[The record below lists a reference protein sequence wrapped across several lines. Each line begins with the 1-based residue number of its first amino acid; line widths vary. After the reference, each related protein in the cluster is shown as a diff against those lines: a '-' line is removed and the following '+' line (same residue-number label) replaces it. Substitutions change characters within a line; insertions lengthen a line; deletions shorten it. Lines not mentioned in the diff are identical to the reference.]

1 MEAPIGG
8 GQGSRQQ
15 WRRVTDGSQGR
26 ERLLVDSSGNSSARL
41 SGGLVAA
48 ATEAPEEV
56 LEQRLHDIAT
66 QREQLQQAEVE
77 LRACFIARSEVIQ
90 MQNTFDEQSKQHSH
104 IVVDLQEQ
112 LRDRDNRIHLLEERL
127 EEQAQHLHTNQM
139 KANEQV
145 WVKDGLLREQSNE
158 IAALRYEHENAV
170 AEHKAAEA
178 RLDAER
184 EDLLAQLE
192 HLKGQVH
199 EKERQVQEADEQNR
213 TAQDL
218 LLFKDSQLQDAQAWM
233 ARAQELNSY
242 HVNAN
247 NTLHA
252 ELRDRSEQLNQL
264 WIGYQ
269 RQLADMERYHTQVIQ
284 GLQLEVNEARGLNR
298 INKSTATDYPDAKD
312 EVQTH
317 ADNNSKDS
325 SQHEGSNGTGVKYV
339 KVPQA
344 NSGMAIHGNPV
355 LLSHATVS
363 DPGEQATGLPVGPTP
378 IMVGVSPVMP
388 PPVHQFGLPHQS
400 ATSVTQSLPSL
411 VVPQSSL
418 MQPHVLPSAMVPLQQ
433 LPLVSEQLPQQ
444 QQLQFHE
451 HEARRQQQLG
461 ASLLSQLS
469 TQPSEVLQQQPA
481 MPEPG
486 QSLYKEKLEPV
497 SEQQQAELPIQQHHQ
512 PPVLQ
517 GPHSNER
524 LQRSEQQSQSQKY
537 GKAVPPQHQHQH
549 QHQQAIS
556 SPIQQLSQSAPL
568 VKDEAQH
575 HHDPSLSKPV
585 SDKPE
590 LQNLVLTPMA
600 SQQDFPEAN
609 TKNVEPG
616 PLDEKSLLGC
626 LLRVVPTDP
635 NSKIRISTTL
645 PNRLGKLLAP
655 LRWHDY
661 RKQYGRLDEFVNSHP
676 ELFVIE
682 GDYIHLRK
690 GAHALV
696 SGTTTTVA
704 GAAAT
709 TGPIAQPQLPPVVV
723 SPVPQVAELQR
734 SRSLKGSTKDTKIIP
749 APQHEESGNAHKQR
763 PPSPLRPK
771 SSQSR
776 QNHNTSVARNSVGN
790 GTPTVAINSQHA
802 PTGTDYTGN
811 GLPSRNHHLAGFEN
825 GERVTPDKSTK
836 GSGGNRQVNRFATG
850 ESQ

>member
-1 MEAPIGG
+1 MEAPVGG

-41 SGGLVAA
+41 SGGGGGGGRPRSGGGDSAGHRRRRSSKNGRIFHPGSSGHSSDSDNNGGGLASPGELLSQTVGSEGDGAALYDELQKDHKPRSFAVLQSGLVAA

-213 TAQDL
+213 TTQDL

-298 INKSTATDYPDAKD
+298 INK
-312 EVQTH
+312 
-317 ADNNSKDS
+317 
-325 SQHEGSNGTGVKYV
+325 
-339 KVPQA
+339 
-344 NSGMAIHGNPV
+344 I
-355 LLSHATVS
+355 
-363 DPGEQATGLPVGPTP
+363 GPTP

-388 PPVHQFGLPHQS
+388 SPVHQFGLPHQS

-411 VVPQSSL
+411 VPQSSL

-433 LPLVSEQLPQQ
+433 LPLVSEQ
-444 QQLQFHE
+444 
-451 HEARRQQQLG
+451 
-461 ASLLSQLS
+461 
-469 TQPSEVLQQQPA
+469 
-481 MPEPG
+481 
-486 QSLYKEKLEPV
+486 
-497 SEQQQAELPIQQHHQ
+497 
-512 PPVLQ
+512 
-517 GPHSNER
+517 SNER
-524 LQRSEQQSQSQKY
+524 LQRSEQQSQNQKY
-537 GKAVPPQHQHQH
+537 GKAVQPQHQH

-568 VKDEAQH
+568 VKDEAQR

-585 SDKPE
+585 SEKPE

-609 TKNVEPG
+609 IKNVEPG

-626 LLRVVPTDP
+626 LLRVVPTEP
-635 NSKIRISTTL
+635 NAKIRISTTL

-682 GDYIHLRK
+682 GDYIHLKK
-690 GAHALV
+690 GAHAVV

-776 QNHNTSVARNSVGN
+776 QNHNTSMARNSVGN

-811 GLPSRNHHLAGFEN
+811 GLPSRNHHVAGFEN